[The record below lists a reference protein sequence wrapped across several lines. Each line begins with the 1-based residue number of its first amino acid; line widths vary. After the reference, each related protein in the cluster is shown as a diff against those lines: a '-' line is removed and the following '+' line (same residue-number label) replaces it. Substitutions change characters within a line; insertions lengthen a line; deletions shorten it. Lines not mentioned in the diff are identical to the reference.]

1 MPHTDEQWERISK
14 HARATKVADV
24 NGATIVLAHP
34 GQELNM
40 DPKFLMENFGVTP
53 DMVTTLDKSREA
65 PRRVTE
71 DNVFTPLVQTA
82 TLEQAGVSTDVHQAA
97 LDRIAELEAEL
108 DSRDAEVE
116 PAKGKAASAE
126 K

>member
-1 MPHTDEQWERISK
+1 MAHSDEQWERISK

-40 DPKFLMENFGVTP
+40 DPKYLMENFGITP

-65 PRRVTE
+65 PRRITE
-71 DNVFTPLVQTA
+71 DDLLPLVQTG
-82 TLEQAGVSTDVHQAA
+82 TLQAAGVSDAEHQAA